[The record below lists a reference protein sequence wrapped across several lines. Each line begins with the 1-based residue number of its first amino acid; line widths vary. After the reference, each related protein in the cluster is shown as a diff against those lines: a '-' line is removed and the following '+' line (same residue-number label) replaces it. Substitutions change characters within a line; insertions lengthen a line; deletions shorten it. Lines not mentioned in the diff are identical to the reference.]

1 MFGNIKT
8 KTKKTYSLKK
18 SFCKIIFLFKM
29 KRLFLF
35 WISFISCN
43 NIRDVYIKLLKDTTC
58 FMCYEV
64 TLTRPRLIG
73 DCDDI

>member
-1 MFGNIKT
+1 
-8 KTKKTYSLKK
+8 
-18 SFCKIIFLFKM
+18 M

-43 NIRDVYIKLLKDTTC
+43 NIRDVYIKLLKDTI
-58 FMCYEV
+58 MCYEV